1 MKDSNFF
8 KDYKCKCFLKSELD
22 IIDERN
28 TISQYCNDCKK
39 YLCKNC
45 TKIHNHTNIILIEP
59 NLFLINCKYHQNQK
73 LVGFCRKCTKP
84 LCLKCVNGFHRN
96 HDIRYTKQLN
106 KFIIEKY
113 QNNLL
118 KAISEF
124 KILIKLKY
132 DQNME
137 LNISNLSSSQKNL
150 PLIDYEDKQ
159 IIISLEI
166 LHTMLDLYI
175 YHNNNGSLNYQ
186 LISNILKNINFK
198 IIRLPDKRNDS
209 GDNSSKNKYLNFN
222 NTGNTFINDKANKNI
237 TIHLQLDLNDEEKR
251 KKKINILS
259 SKDLTFFEEAEKVM
273 TLKNGDLVFNYDTDL
288 QILKNLKVFKTI
300 EAEGQIEDFIQLEN
314 GNLAVLSSEEK
325 TKKNWVNTLEI
336 FDEKNDYE
344 IIKKIRLKSLW
355 HNNQYSK
362 TKIINIDNNLVL
374 LSDSIKNKKIYI
386 TYINNQNY
394 KEQKLLELK
403 GKVGDIIYINGYII
417 ITIIKTNKKLKI
429 HIYNFQNKNIE
440 KSFFINKED
449 DLFSFETEI
458 NSFSFKNEKVLLST
472 ELYGLIINVKTKE
485 IESKIENFKNINC
498 IANLNGYLLAGFNN
512 GIISQINMKS
522 LEINNNFITNF
533 DKEGFSRE
541 IVSIVDI
548 GKNQFCVLLYNDGF
562 YLFSYK

>member
-28 TISQYCNDCKK
+28 TINQYCNDCKK

-118 KAISEF
+118 KAITEF

-374 LSDSIKNKKIYI
+374 LSN
-386 TYINNQNY
+386 
-394 KEQKLLELK
+394 
-403 GKVGDIIYINGYII
+403 
-417 ITIIKTNKKLKI
+417 
-429 HIYNFQNKNIE
+429 
-440 KSFFINKED
+440 
-449 DLFSFETEI
+449 
-458 NSFSFKNEKVLLST
+458 
-472 ELYGLIINVKTKE
+472 
-485 IESKIENFKNINC
+485 
-498 IANLNGYLLAGFNN
+498 
-512 GIISQINMKS
+512 
-522 LEINNNFITNF
+522 
-533 DKEGFSRE
+533 
-541 IVSIVDI
+541 
-548 GKNQFCVLLYNDGF
+548 
-562 YLFSYK
+562 